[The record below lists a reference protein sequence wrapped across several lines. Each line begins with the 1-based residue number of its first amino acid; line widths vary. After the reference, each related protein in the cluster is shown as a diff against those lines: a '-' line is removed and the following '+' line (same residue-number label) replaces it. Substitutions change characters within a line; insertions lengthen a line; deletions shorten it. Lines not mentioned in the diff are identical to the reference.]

1 MESVVSKS
9 NFWESKKVLITG
21 HTGFKGGWLSL
32 WLQQKGAQVIGYA
45 LPAPTTPSL
54 FEIARVAEGM
64 TSITGDIRDYQR
76 LNRVFEDYHP
86 EIIIHL
92 AAQAIVRYS
101 YRHPVETYSTNIMGT
116 VNVLE
121 AFRLSESA
129 RVALMITSD
138 KCYENKEWVWGY
150 RENDSMGGYDPY
162 SSSKGCAELV
172 TAAYSKSF
180 FPDQD
185 NGEHKAVVASTRA
198 GNVVGGGDWAIDRL
212 IPDIINAFIDD
223 QPAIIRYPNAIR
235 PWQHVLEPLRG
246 YLMLAEKLWTNGGQ
260 FSGGWNFGSDDSDAM
275 PVSWVADS
283 LAKLWGGNASWK
295 TDSTEQ
301 PHEATY
307 LKLDCSKA
315 KSRLGWAPKINLET
329 TLEWIVGWYQAYAGK
344 KNMRHVTE
352 AEISR
357 YEIR

>member
-1 MESVVSKS
+1 MSKS

-138 KCYENKEWVWGY
+138 KCYENKEWVWG
-150 RENDSMGGYDPY
+150 
-162 SSSKGCAELV
+162 
-172 TAAYSKSF
+172 
-180 FPDQD
+180 
-185 NGEHKAVVASTRA
+185 
-198 GNVVGGGDWAIDRL
+198 
-212 IPDIINAFIDD
+212 
-223 QPAIIRYPNAIR
+223 
-235 PWQHVLEPLRG
+235 
-246 YLMLAEKLWTNGGQ
+246 
-260 FSGGWNFGSDDSDAM
+260 
-275 PVSWVADS
+275 
-283 LAKLWGGNASWK
+283 
-295 TDSTEQ
+295 
-301 PHEATY
+301 
-307 LKLDCSKA
+307 
-315 KSRLGWAPKINLET
+315 
-329 TLEWIVGWYQAYAGK
+329 
-344 KNMRHVTE
+344 
-352 AEISR
+352 
-357 YEIR
+357 